1 MSETYGVDIFDRAYD
16 SLEGVMGQIY
26 TDIFNPNL
34 EEDARQAFQSLLLL
48 FVRRLALT
56 TNNMPATNKRM
67 FYRILVSYLSE
78 GLQPKNLTVITF
90 NQDLQVEKMLMLLRE
105 TTRWQAISNDL
116 LSFPGCYM
124 LESAPVTF
132 PEGGGVP
139 VFPRDTPNANCIRLL
154 KLHGSLNWYS
164 THNSPTPPPN
174 ALFRP
179 TRTLRITCR
188 QTIDTGMMY
197 TGGERRT
204 YAVPVVVPPVSH
216 KSAVLHEG
224 VRAIWGLAEERLTS
238 ADEIVVFGYSCPPLD
253 FESLNLL
260 RRSGIAGDQQRKV
273 AVIDPDASVLT
284 RYAEALCPHRLYYYP
299 DAHDFLADF

>member
-1 MSETYGVDIFDRAYD
+1 MSETYDVDIFRTEHD

-26 TDIFNPNL
+26 TDMFNPVL
-34 EEDARQAFQSLLLL
+34 EDDARQTFQNLLSL
-48 FVRRLALT
+48 FVRRLAYT

-67 FYRILVSYLSE
+67 FYRILVSYLSLGAKPE
-78 GLQPKNLTVITF
+78 NITVITF
-90 NQDLQVEKMLMLLRE
+90 NQDLQVEKMLMLLRD
-105 TTRWQAISNDL
+105 TARWRSIANQI
-116 LSFPGCYM
+116 LSFPDCYM
-124 LESAPVTF
+124 LGPATVTV
-132 PEGGGVP
+132 PEGGGIP
-139 VFPRDTPNANCIRLL
+139 VFPNDDPDPGCIRLL

-164 THNSPTPPPN
+164 THNSPTPPPK

-179 TRTLRITCR
+179 TRTLRVTCR
-188 QTIDTGMMY
+188 QTIDTGMTF

-216 KSAVLHEG
+216 KSAVLHDR
-224 VRAIWGLAEERLTS
+224 VRVIWGQAEERLIN

-260 RRSGIAGDQQRKV
+260 RRSGIAGPHKRKI
-273 AVIDPDASVLT
+273 AVIDPDSSVLP
-284 RYAEALCPHRLYYYP
+284 RYADVLCPHRLYYYP